1 MDHFSYLIDEQHR
14 DLLVGVILLVL
25 AGMQVLSG
33 EALERFGKIVTRRGD
48 PKRFWL
54 DVVICVVG
62 GLLAIG
68 WHFYRR
74 SN

>member
-1 MDHFSYLIDEQHR
+1 MDKFSYLIDAQHR
-14 DLLVGVILLVL
+14 DLLVGMILLVL

-33 EALERFGKIVTRRGD
+33 EALERFGRTVTRLED

-54 DVVICVVG
+54 NVVVCVVSG
-62 GLLAIG
+62 VLAIG
-68 WHFYRR
+68 WHFYRI

>member
-1 MDHFSYLIDEQHR
+1 MDHFSYLTDGQHR
-14 DLLVGVILLVL
+14 DLLIGIILLGL

-33 EALERFGKIVTRRGD
+33 EALERFGRIVTRRGD

-68 WHFYRR
+68 LHFYLRAP
-74 SN
+74 